1 MKNFTIS
8 SIAFIAFIALCTSAS
23 AKEAVGNILSVNP
36 IISETY
42 QPQQVCEIVRSD
54 SGAPTSA
61 VNSGSVIGGI
71 AGAILGSQVGGGN
84 GRIAASALG
93 AVTGALT
100 GDRMVQRNNMPQ
112 QNCRIVDRPSRQIT
126 GYRVTVEWQDDTFED
141 VLPFDPSNGG
151 STKAI
156 PIQIRVSI
164 R

>member
-1 MKNFTIS
+1 MKNFTTSFITFV
-8 SIAFIAFIALCTSAS
+8 AFVALSTSAL
-23 AKEAVGNILSVNP
+23 AKDAVGNILNVSP
-36 IISETY
+36 IVSETY

-54 SGAPTSA
+54 SSVPTSA
-61 VNSGSVIGGI
+61 VNSGSVIGGL
-71 AGAILGSQVGGGN
+71 AGALLGSQVGGGN

-100 GDRMVQRNNMPQ
+100 GDRMVQRSNVSQ
-112 QNCRIVDRPSRQIT
+112 QNCRIVERPRRQIT
-126 GYRVTVEWQDDTFED
+126 GYRVTVEWQGDTFED
-141 VLPFDPSNGG
+141 VLSYDPSNGG